1 MSSSL
6 FLFDSPDRLTITDGQ
21 LLWWPTF
28 LSQNQAE
35 TYFAQLKHELPWEQK
50 AIQMFGRQVLQPRL
64 QAWCGDAAYTYSG
77 LTMQPLPWTPTLLDL
92 KARCENASGHLFN
105 SVLANLYR
113 NGQDSMGWHQDDEP
127 ELGRNPVIASV
138 NLGESRR
145 FVLQHLITK
154 EKIEFEL
161 TSGSLLIMAG
171 STQHYW
177 RHCVPKTAKTK
188 SERINLTFRQII
200 PTAI

>member
-1 MSSSL
+1 MSSSM
-6 FLFDSPDRLTITDGQ
+6 FLFDSPDWLTITDGQ

-28 LSQNQAE
+28 LSQDQAE

-50 AIQMFGRQVLQPRL
+50 AIQMFGRQVLQPR
-64 QAWCGDAAYTYSG
+64 
-77 LTMQPLPWTPTLLDL
+77 PWTPTLLDL

-127 ELGRNPVIASV
+127 ELGGNPVIASV

-177 RHCVPKTAKTK
+177 RHCVPKTAKAK